1 MMVSR
6 MRNKKARS
14 ACARTGF
21 KALTR
26 FSRIYWT
33 RHPRPRPQA
42 EYQIGATG
50 L

>member
-6 MRNKKARS
+6 IRNKKARS

-21 KALTR
+21 GALTR

-33 RHPRPRPQA
+33 TCPRPQA
-42 EYQIGATG
+42 EYQIGASG